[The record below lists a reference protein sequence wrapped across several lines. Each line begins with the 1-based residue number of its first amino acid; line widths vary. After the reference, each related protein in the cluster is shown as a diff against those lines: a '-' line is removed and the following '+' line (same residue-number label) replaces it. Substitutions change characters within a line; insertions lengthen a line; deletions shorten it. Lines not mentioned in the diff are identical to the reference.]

1 MNESD
6 QYTFGTSNYSG
17 TVAQDSGLLDMY
29 GNEYIGSYGGAG
41 TSYYNQTGGLNN
53 LRPTVLVWNTHSNQ
67 WVVNGYSGS
76 VTLGNVSGGS
86 GYYNLNGGTLTAGT
100 ISVATSGRGGINM
113 GGGTLMFNGNG
124 FTCNAPITLAA
135 STTSVINTNGYGGT
149 TNFAISGD
157 GALTVTGG
165 GTLTLAYYA
174 FHSGLTTVD
183 AGTLAQG
190 IANALPSGTG
200 KGNVAVNAVR
210 EARSGRLRPFDQ
222 RAERWGGRRRY
233 RG

>member
-1 MNESD
+1 MVHPSYYSACLFVGGWSASMNESD

-100 ISVATSGRGGINM
+100 ISVATSGRGGMNM

-149 TNFAISGD
+149 TNSQSAGM
-157 GALTVTGG
+157 G
-165 GTLTLAYYA
+165 
-174 FHSGLTTVD
+174 HS
-183 AGTLAQG
+183 
-190 IANALPSGTG
+190 P
-200 KGNVAVNAVR
+200 
-210 EARSGRLRPFDQ
+210 
-222 RAERWGGRRRY
+222 
-233 RG
+233 